1 MPNRTDAGTLFEL
14 AHSAA
19 EDLFDTDT
27 SAGNADKVCAVA
39 LSIVSD
45 QIVAYFSGAPGYAK
59 LVDRVGGNRKDAQ
72 SAITGVITR
81 FLQSAPGG
89 GFTAPQIRDKAYA
102 EHGRGAMNC
111 AEPKV
116 WYHIANVQRSD
127 PGNWVM
133 IPFNKLSSGGLVY
146 NPPCRN
152 CRRWVYG
159 QFHDLSRVIAL
170 ARGGA
175 AALEP

>member
-1 MPNRTDAGTLFEL
+1 MANRTDAGTLFEL
-14 AHSAA
+14 AHAAA
-19 EDLFDTDT
+19 EDTFDTDT

-45 QIVAYFSGAPGYAK
+45 QTITYFSGAPGYGK
-59 LVDRVGGNRKDAQ
+59 LVERVGGNKKDAQ
-72 SAITGVITR
+72 SAVTGAITR
-81 FLQSAPGG
+81 FLQSAQGG
-89 GFTAPQIRDKAYA
+89 GFTATQIRNSAYA

-116 WYHIANVQRSD
+116 WYHVTQVLRLD

-133 IPFNKLSSGGLVY
+133 IPFNKLADGGLVY

-159 QFHDLSRVIAL
+159 QFHELSRTIAL

-175 AALEP
+175 GALEA

>member
-1 MPNRTDAGTLFEL
+1 MPDRTDSGTLFEL

-19 EDLFDTDT
+19 EDVFDADT

-45 QIVAYFSGAPGYAK
+45 QTVAYFSGAPGYTK
-59 LVDRVGGNRKDAQ
+59 LVERVGGDRRDAQ
-72 SAITGVITR
+72 NAITGALTR
-81 FLQSAPGG
+81 FLQSDAGG
-89 GFTAPQIRDKAYA
+89 GFTPTQIRHGAYA
-102 EHGRGAMNC
+102 DHGRGAMNC

-116 WYHIANVQRSD
+116 FHHVTSVLRSD
-127 PGNWVM
+127 TRNWVM
-133 IPFNKLSSGGLVY
+133 IPFNKLGGGGLVY